1 MQLLSFKKRME
12 NSCVSL
18 FSFVNAFLLV
28 KREEIVALK
37 IKVIC
42 NTFQFTLYGISS
54 IFKFQNINLNV
65 TIVNVSHLNP
75 AFTND

>member
-12 NSCVSL
+12 NSCVS
-18 FSFVNAFLLV
+18 FSVV
-28 KREEIVALK
+28 GV
-37 IKVIC
+37 C
-42 NTFQFTLYGISS
+42 NTFQFTWYGIVSK
-54 IFKFQNINLNV
+54 FKFQNINLNV